1 LDINEGERKRYQR
14 ILKIVVGY
22 PFALLIIAIAL
33 NIFVWGVK
41 PLIISLPT
49 IEFIRALIIATALLI
64 INHSWLMTATEIVRS
79 RYKVFSTPEEWAT
92 NKVKLED
99 ASEEGI
105 RELKRCHDTHLNNTE
120 NIIYYVLL
128 CIIFILCSPPTLV
141 ADILIIGYAASRIG
155 YTYSF
160 LYGKDGARGLF
171 MSLSLL
177 AMYCMACYLVIGLL
191 TSN

>member
-1 LDINEGERKRYQR
+1 MDIKEDERKRNQR
-14 ILKIVVGY
+14 ILKIVIGY

-33 NIFVWGVK
+33 NIFVWDVK
-41 PLIISLPT
+41 PLTISLPT
-49 IEFIRALIIATALLI
+49 IEYMRPLIIATVLLI
-64 INHSWLMTATEIVRS
+64 INHTWLMTATEIVRS
-79 RYKVFSTPEEWAT
+79 RYKVFSTPEEWTT

-99 ASEEGI
+99 TPEEGI

-120 NIIYYVLL
+120 NIIYYVFL
-128 CIIFILCSPPTLV
+128 CLIFMLCSPPVLI
-141 ADILIIGYAASRIG
+141 AEILIIGYAASRIG

-177 AMYCMACYLVIGLL
+177 AMYSMACYLAISLL
-191 TSN
+191 T